1 MTSLEIAMSATEAK
15 QVTARIK
22 LLLASVTETIEKV
35 FSLVE
40 QAESGQAW
48 RALEYPS
55 WTAYVAAEFSDALA
69 GLDRALRVPIS
80 AKLSQTGMSTRAI
93 ASVTGASVGTVHN
106 DIVESGVQSLNTSTE
121 KPVAGLDGK
130 SYLRNG
136 RPTAGG
142 MQELSDAVP
151 PVRQKPRR
159 RPLTA
164 AYWDAVYDLDK
175 VVRRLE
181 KLHADDRFA
190 NNRKALAEQ
199 HSARQLADLS
209 FRITELGAE
218 LHNRAV
224 IREGGGHQ

>member
-1 MTSLEIAMSATEAK
+1 MPATEAK
-15 QVTARIK
+15 QVTARLK
-22 LLLASVTETIEKV
+22 LLLGTLAENTAKVLSLIELAEHGKAW
-35 FSLVE
+35 
-40 QAESGQAW
+40 QALG
-48 RALEYPS
+48 YPS
-55 WTAYVAAEFSDALA
+55 WTAYVRTEFSGAVA
-69 GLDRALRVPIS
+69 GLARAERVPIT
-80 AKLSQTGMSTRAI
+80 AKLAEAGMPVRAI
-93 ASVTGASVGTVHN
+93 AAVTGTSVGTVHN
-106 DIVESGVQSLNTSTE
+106 DTVESGVQRLNTSTPD

-159 RPLTA
+159 RPLPD
-164 AYWDAVYDLDK
+164 AYRDAVYDLDK

-199 HSARQLADLS
+199 HPAVQLAELTC
-209 FRITELGAE
+209 RINELWAE